1 MSTTCEAGQQFQ
13 NAELWPPCR
22 RPADTLVRFTYA
34 DVPYVVRA
42 CEPCSVL
49 FTVHKPSL
57 HATAEPLVRA

>member
-1 MSTTCEAGQQFQ
+1 
-13 NAELWPPCR
+13 
-22 RPADTLVRFTYA
+22 VRFTYA